1 MPWREHFFRQ
11 GSSLPLL
18 SRRKPSGWAK
28 TKNIRKQDLFIIQ
41 IYSFMKQVYLSLLL
55 AGLTAAPAL
64 GQKTTVNAF
73 PKPLAPVANAGMKA
87 PQFHLPSAIDDKKK
101 GITMYAGQ
109 RLDQSKHR
117 SWVKW
122 QTGDS
127 FNFTKIYEYIH
138 HDKYNEDQQR
148 GIYMGAYDSS
158 NDTYYAFFNMHYTY
172 GDMPMAL
179 AKVDMLTGDTTNV
192 FQFADLAEP
201 DVEQT
206 AWYNGRYKYAMAY
219 DPVNEVMYALGAD
232 YENGDPNLGYT
243 VLYEVNLNATT
254 LNDLFKKVKDMDGLY
269 WDFCFDTQ
277 GNAWF
282 AQKYGGSDGIVK
294 GTNLV
299 KMDGDFNRISEVKM
313 QSEWGEDI
321 NSIYFSTMY
330 FDNSTGDLYYLP
342 CSDYGSTSL
351 YKVNPTTGISQS
363 VAWFN
368 QGNHFTGLYIPYLT
382 ADNGA
387 APARVSGLDAQ
398 ADLNGAMK
406 DTIKWVT
413 PSKTWAG
420 DDLANLQSVKIYRKN
435 AGYATTELTKT
446 ADLIANSQLL
456 ATVPATEKETA
467 MSWVDENPTDGINT
481 YYVLAAN
488 DKGNGVIDSIRCYMG
503 IDVPGAVGN
512 IMLEKNG
519 TGVNISWD
527 APEKGANNGYIG
539 TEGLSYKITRLPDSV
554 VVAENVTDTKYTDNT
569 LGEQQSYSYTVQAVN
584 AKGAGAIAT
593 SNPIMAGAALK
604 TPVSLAFDTQAD
616 ADRWSTNKM
625 NNSIYFSY
633 AGGWSDDYKCMIG
646 YGTSTGTVEGTLI
659 SPPLYLEEGKT
670 YRFTTDF
677 QADYFDDAYFDLY
690 VGVGTN
696 SESQDGAT
704 IIASREGE
712 QYAEQY
718 HREKYEDYFVA
729 PASGTYYYTLRVKTV
744 DKYNIFK
751 LFGLKVDY
759 VAESDMAATSIDGVL
774 EAVAQQ
780 ANECTVK
787 VRNLGSKDQENYTVK
802 LLMDNEGKMVEVG
815 SGTGTELLKTG
826 ETADV
831 KVSFNPPYDGVWDF
845 YGVVVA
851 NGDEVRTNDTTAVKT
866 LKVLEAGSQGWTN
879 IVTTGH
885 KEDLSSFGLFWNDSE
900 NEYSQSV
907 YYPEEIKTIKGGVI
921 KRIGWMYDGADNLT
935 DRSDPVDVKIYLA
948 HTDKKS
954 FAGEGDLV
962 LPSDR
967 ELVVEGQMV
976 FEPGKDH
983 LISFALDTPFE
994 YNNEQNLAVICEKSG
1009 TTGYNMCALWHIY
1022 NNDWSTGYVER
1033 TLMNSGGYWS
1043 RPELPILFLG
1053 IYDPTGVERVQLV
1066 GADVAYANGLLAFD
1080 QVVNA
1085 EVYTVGGKLVSSFK
1099 GSSARLNLA
1108 KGMYVVRATAAD
1120 GQVMVKKI
1128 NVK

>member
-1 MPWREHFFRQ
+1 
-11 GSSLPLL
+11 
-18 SRRKPSGWAK
+18 
-28 TKNIRKQDLFIIQ
+28 
-41 IYSFMKQVYLSLLL
+41 MKQVYLSLLL

-87 PQFHLPSAIDDKKK
+87 PQLHLPSAIDDKKK

-127 FNFTKIYEYIH
+127 RNFTKIYEYIH

-158 NDTYYAFFNMHYTY
+158 NDTYYAFFNMHYTF

-254 LNDLFKKVKDMDGLY
+254 LNDLFSKVKDMDGLY
-269 WDFCFDTQ
+269 WDFCFDAQ
-277 GNAWF
+277 GNVWF

-294 GTNLV
+294 GTKLV
-299 KMDGDFNRISEVKM
+299 KMDGNFNRISEVKM

-420 DDLANLQSVKIYRKN
+420 DDLANLQTVKIYRKN

-446 ADLIANSQLL
+446 ADLIANSQSL

-503 IDVPGAVGN
+503 IDVPGAVSN

-519 TGVNISWD
+519 TGVDISWT

-593 SNPIMAGAALK
+593 SNPIMAGSALK
-604 TPVSLAFDTQAD
+604 TPVSLAFDTQTD

-625 NNSIYFSY
+625 NNSIYFYY

-646 YGTSTGTVEGTLI
+646 YGTTTGTVEGTLI

-677 QADYFDDAYFDLY
+677 QADFFDDAYFDLY

-712 QYAEQY
+712 QYAEPY

-1009 TTGYNMCALWHIY
+1009 TTGYKMCALWHIY

>member
-1 MPWREHFFRQ
+1 
-11 GSSLPLL
+11 
-18 SRRKPSGWAK
+18 
-28 TKNIRKQDLFIIQ
+28 
-41 IYSFMKQVYLSLLL
+41 MKQIYLSLLL

-269 WDFCFDTQ
+269 WDFCFDVQ

-282 AQKYGGSDGIVK
+282 AQKYAGSDGIVK

-382 ADNGA
+382 ADNAA

-398 ADLNGAMK
+398 ADLNGAMN

-420 DDLANLQSVKIYRKN
+420 DDLANLQTVKIYRKN

-519 TGVNISWD
+519 TGVDISWT

-604 TPVSLAFDTQAD
+604 TPVSLAFDTQTD

-625 NNSIYFSY
+625 NNSIYFYY

-646 YGTSTGTVEGTLI
+646 YGTTTGTVEGTLI

-677 QADYFDDAYFDLY
+677 QADFFDDAYFDLY

-712 QYAEQY
+712 QYAEPY

-851 NGDEVRTNDTTAVKT
+851 NGDDVRANDTTAVKT

-900 NEYSQSV
+900 SEYSQSV

-935 DRSDPVDVKIYLA
+935 DRSNPVDVKIYLA

>member
-1 MPWREHFFRQ
+1 
-11 GSSLPLL
+11 
-18 SRRKPSGWAK
+18 
-28 TKNIRKQDLFIIQ
+28 
-41 IYSFMKQVYLSLLL
+41 MKQVYLSLLL

-87 PQFHLPSAIDDKKK
+87 PQLHLPSAIDDKTK

-148 GIYMGAYDSS
+148 GIYMGAYDTS

-269 WDFCFDTQ
+269 WDFCFDAQ

-330 FDNSTGDLYYLP
+330 FDNSTGNLYYLP

-420 DDLANLQSVKIYRKN
+420 DDLANLQTVKIYRKN

-625 NNSIYFSY
+625 NNSIYFYY

-851 NGDEVRTNDTTAVKT
+851 NGDEVRANDTTAVKT

-900 NEYSQSV
+900 SEYSQSV

-935 DRSDPVDVKIYLA
+935 DRSNPVDVKIYLA

>member
-1 MPWREHFFRQ
+1 
-11 GSSLPLL
+11 
-18 SRRKPSGWAK
+18 
-28 TKNIRKQDLFIIQ
+28 
-41 IYSFMKQVYLSLLL
+41 MKQVYLSLLL

-158 NDTYYAFFNMHYTY
+158 NDTYYAFFNMHYTF

-269 WDFCFDTQ
+269 WDFCFDVQ

-282 AQKYGGSDGIVK
+282 AQKYAGSDGIVK

-382 ADNGA
+382 ADNAA

-398 ADLNGAMK
+398 ADLNGAMN

-420 DDLANLQSVKIYRKN
+420 DDLANLQTVKIYRKN

-519 TGVNISWD
+519 TGVDISWT

-604 TPVSLAFDTQAD
+604 TPVSLAFDTQTD

-625 NNSIYFSY
+625 NNSIYFNY

-646 YGTSTGTVEGTLI
+646 YGTTTGTVEGTLI

-677 QADYFDDAYFDLY
+677 QADFFDDAYFDLY

-712 QYAEQY
+712 QYAEPY

-851 NGDEVRTNDTTAVKT
+851 NGDDVRANDTTAVKT

-885 KEDLSSFGLFWNDSE
+885 REDLSSFGLFWNDSE
-900 NEYSQSV
+900 SEYSQSV

-935 DRSDPVDVKIYLA
+935 DRSNPVDVKIYLA

-954 FAGEGDLV
+954 FAGGGDLV

>member
-1 MPWREHFFRQ
+1 
-11 GSSLPLL
+11 
-18 SRRKPSGWAK
+18 
-28 TKNIRKQDLFIIQ
+28 
-41 IYSFMKQVYLSLLL
+41 MKQVYLSLLL

-87 PQFHLPSAIDDKKK
+87 PQLHLPSAIDDKTK

-313 QSEWGEDI
+313 QSEGGEDI

-519 TGVNISWD
+519 TGVDISWT

-625 NNSIYFSY
+625 NNSIYFYY

-851 NGDEVRTNDTTAVKT
+851 NGDEVRANDTTAVKT

-900 NEYSQSV
+900 SEYSQSV

-935 DRSDPVDVKIYLA
+935 DRSNPVDVKIYLA

>member
-1 MPWREHFFRQ
+1 
-11 GSSLPLL
+11 
-18 SRRKPSGWAK
+18 
-28 TKNIRKQDLFIIQ
+28 
-41 IYSFMKQVYLSLLL
+41 MKQIYLSLLL

-87 PQFHLPSAIDDKKK
+87 PQLHLPSAIDDKTK

-219 DPVNEVMYALGAD
+219 DPVQKVMYALGAD
-232 YENGDPNLGYT
+232 YENGDPSLGYT
-243 VLYEVNLNATT
+243 VLYVVNLNATT
-254 LNDLFKKVKDMDGLY
+254 LNDLFTKVMDMDGLY

-282 AQKYGGSDGIVK
+282 AQKYAGSDGIVK

-420 DDLANLQSVKIYRKN
+420 DDLANLHTVKIYRKN

-503 IDVPGAVGN
+503 IDVPSAVGN

-593 SNPIMAGAALK
+593 SNPIMAGSALK
-604 TPVSLAFDTQAD
+604 TPVSLAFDTQTD

-625 NNSIYFSY
+625 NNSIYFYY

-646 YGTSTGTVEGTLI
+646 YGTTTGTVEGTLI

-677 QADYFDDAYFDLY
+677 QADFFNDAYFDLY
-690 VGVGTN
+690 VGVGIN

-759 VAESDMAATSIDGVL
+759 VAENDMAATSIDGVL

-851 NGDEVRTNDTTAVKT
+851 NGDEVRANDTTAVKT

-900 NEYSQSV
+900 SEYSQSV

-935 DRSDPVDVKIYLA
+935 DRSNPVDVKIYLA

-954 FAGEGDLV
+954 FAGVGDLV

-1033 TLMNSGGYWS
+1033 TLMKSGGYWS
-1043 RPELPILFLG
+1043 RSELPILFLG

>member
-1 MPWREHFFRQ
+1 
-11 GSSLPLL
+11 
-18 SRRKPSGWAK
+18 
-28 TKNIRKQDLFIIQ
+28 
-41 IYSFMKQVYLSLLL
+41 MKQVYLSLLL

-158 NDTYYAFFNMHYTY
+158 DDTYYAFFNMHYTY

-254 LNDLFKKVKDMDGLY
+254 LNDLFTKVMDMDGLY
-269 WDFCFDTQ
+269 WDFCFDAQ

-282 AQKYGGSDGIVK
+282 AQKYAGSDGIVK

-467 MSWVDENPTDGINT
+467 MSWVDENPIDGINT

-503 IDVPGAVGN
+503 IDVPGAVSN

-519 TGVNISWD
+519 TGVDISWT

-539 TEGLSYKITRLPDSV
+539 TEGLSYKITRLPDNV

-569 LGEQQSYSYTVQAVN
+569 LGEQQSYSYTIQAVN

-593 SNPIMAGAALK
+593 SDPIMAGSALK
-604 TPVSLAFDTQAD
+604 TPISLAFDTQTD

-625 NNSIYFSY
+625 SNSIYFYY

-646 YGTSTGTVEGTLI
+646 YGTSNGTVEGTLI

-677 QADYFDDAYFDLY
+677 QADFFEDAYFDLY

-704 IIASREGE
+704 IIAKREGE

-787 VRNLGSKDQENYTVK
+787 VRNLGSKSQENYTVK

-815 SGTGTELLKTG
+815 TGTGTELLKTG

-866 LKVLEAGSQGWTN
+866 VKVLEAGSQGWTN

-900 NEYSQSV
+900 SEYSQSV
-907 YYPEEIKTIKGGVI
+907 YYPEEIKTIKGGII

-935 DRSDPVDVKIYLA
+935 DRSNPVDVKIYLA

-983 LISFALDTPFE
+983 LISFSLDTPFE

>member
-1 MPWREHFFRQ
+1 
-11 GSSLPLL
+11 
-18 SRRKPSGWAK
+18 
-28 TKNIRKQDLFIIQ
+28 
-41 IYSFMKQVYLSLLL
+41 MKQVYLSLLL

-158 NDTYYAFFNMHYTY
+158 DDTYYAFFNMHYTY

-269 WDFCFDTQ
+269 WDFCFDAQ

-282 AQKYGGSDGIVK
+282 AQKYAGSDGIVK

-351 YKVNPTTGISQS
+351 YKVNPTTGLSQS
-363 VAWFN
+363 IAWFN

-467 MSWVDENPTDGINT
+467 MSWVDENPIDGINT

-503 IDVPGAVGN
+503 IDVPGAVSN

-519 TGVNISWD
+519 TGVDISWT

-539 TEGLSYKITRLPDSV
+539 TEGLSYKITRLPDNV

-569 LGEQQSYSYTVQAVN
+569 LGEQQSYSYTIQAVN

-593 SNPIMAGAALK
+593 SDPIMAGSALK
-604 TPVSLAFDTQAD
+604 TPVSLAFDTQTD

-625 NNSIYFSY
+625 NNSIYFYY

-646 YGTSTGTVEGTLI
+646 YGTSNGTVEGTLI

-787 VRNLGSKDQENYTVK
+787 VRNLGSKNQENYTVK

-815 SGTGTELLKTG
+815 TGTGTELLKTG

-866 LKVLEAGSQGWTN
+866 VKVLEAGSQGWTN

-885 KEDLSSFGLFWNDSE
+885 KEGLSSFGLFWNDSE
-900 NEYSQSV
+900 SEYSQSV
-907 YYPEEIKTIKGGVI
+907 YYPEEIKTIKGGII

-935 DRSDPVDVKIYLA
+935 DRSNPVDVKIYLA

-983 LISFALDTPFE
+983 LISFSLDTPFE

-1022 NNDWSTGYVER
+1022 NDDWSTGYVER

>member
-1 MPWREHFFRQ
+1 
-11 GSSLPLL
+11 
-18 SRRKPSGWAK
+18 
-28 TKNIRKQDLFIIQ
+28 
-41 IYSFMKQVYLSLLL
+41 MKQVYLSLLL

-219 DPVNEVMYALGAD
+219 DPVNKAMYALGAD

-254 LNDLFKKVKDMDGLY
+254 LNDLFTKVMDMDGLY
-269 WDFCFDTQ
+269 WDFCFDAQ

-282 AQKYGGSDGIVK
+282 AQKYAGSDGIVK

-467 MSWVDENPTDGINT
+467 MSWVDENPIDGINT

-503 IDVPGAVGN
+503 IDVPGAVSN

-519 TGVNISWD
+519 TGVDISWT

-539 TEGLSYKITRLPDSV
+539 TEGLSYKITRLPDNV

-569 LGEQQSYSYTVQAVN
+569 LGEQQSYSYTIQAVN

-593 SNPIMAGAALK
+593 SDPIMAGSALK
-604 TPVSLAFDTQAD
+604 TPISLAFDTQTD

-625 NNSIYFSY
+625 SNSIYFYY

-646 YGTSTGTVEGTLI
+646 YGTSNGTVEGTLI

-677 QADYFDDAYFDLY
+677 QADFFEDAYFDLY

-704 IIASREGE
+704 IIAKREGE

-851 NGDEVRTNDTTAVKT
+851 NGDEVRANDTTAVKT

-900 NEYSQSV
+900 SEYSQSV
-907 YYPEEIKTIKGGVI
+907 YYPEEIKTIKGGII

-935 DRSDPVDVKIYLA
+935 DRSNPVDVKIYLA

-962 LPSDR
+962 LASDR

-983 LISFALDTPFE
+983 LISFSLDTPFE

>member
-1 MPWREHFFRQ
+1 
-11 GSSLPLL
+11 
-18 SRRKPSGWAK
+18 
-28 TKNIRKQDLFIIQ
+28 
-41 IYSFMKQVYLSLLL
+41 MKQVYLSLLL

-158 NDTYYAFFNMHYTY
+158 DDTYYAFFNMHYTY

-269 WDFCFDTQ
+269 WDFCFDAQ

-282 AQKYGGSDGIVK
+282 AQKYAGSDGIVK

-351 YKVNPTTGISQS
+351 YKVNPTTGLSQS
-363 VAWFN
+363 IAWFN

-467 MSWVDENPTDGINT
+467 MSWVDENPIDGINT

-503 IDVPGAVGN
+503 IDVPGAVSN

-519 TGVNISWD
+519 TGVNISWT

-539 TEGLSYKITRLPDSV
+539 TEGLSYKITRLPDNV

-569 LGEQQSYSYTVQAVN
+569 LGEQQSYSYTIQAVN

-593 SNPIMAGAALK
+593 SDPIMAGSALK
-604 TPVSLAFDTQAD
+604 TPISLAFDTQTD

-625 NNSIYFSY
+625 SNSIYFYY

-646 YGTSTGTVEGTLI
+646 YGTSNGTVEGTLI

-677 QADYFDDAYFDLY
+677 QADFFEDAYFDLY

-704 IIASREGE
+704 IIAKREGE

-900 NEYSQSV
+900 SEYSQSV
-907 YYPEEIKTIKGGVI
+907 YYPEEIKTIKGGII

-935 DRSDPVDVKIYLA
+935 DRSNPVDVKIYLA

-983 LISFALDTPFE
+983 LISFSLDTPFE

>member
-1 MPWREHFFRQ
+1 
-11 GSSLPLL
+11 
-18 SRRKPSGWAK
+18 
-28 TKNIRKQDLFIIQ
+28 
-41 IYSFMKQVYLSLLL
+41 MKQVYLSLLL

-192 FQFADLAEP
+192 FQFADLAKP

-219 DPVNEVMYALGAD
+219 DPVKEVMYALGAD

-254 LNDLFKKVKDMDGLY
+254 LNDLFTKVKDMDGLY

-420 DDLANLQSVKIYRKN
+420 DDLANLQTVKIYRKN

-712 QYAEQY
+712 QYAEPY

-851 NGDEVRTNDTTAVKT
+851 NGDEVRANDTTAVKT

-900 NEYSQSV
+900 SEYSQSV

-935 DRSDPVDVKIYLA
+935 DRSNPVDVKIYLA

-954 FAGEGDLV
+954 FAGVGDLV

-1043 RPELPILFLG
+1043 RAELPILFLG

>member
-1 MPWREHFFRQ
+1 
-11 GSSLPLL
+11 
-18 SRRKPSGWAK
+18 
-28 TKNIRKQDLFIIQ
+28 
-41 IYSFMKQVYLSLLL
+41 MKQVYLSLLL

-254 LNDLFKKVKDMDGLY
+254 LNDLFSKVKDMDGLY
-269 WDFCFDTQ
+269 WDFCFDAQ

-299 KMDGDFNRISEVKM
+299 KMDGNFNRISEVKM

-420 DDLANLQSVKIYRKN
+420 DDLANLQTVKIYRKN

-539 TEGLSYKITRLPDSV
+539 TEGLSYKITRLPDNV

-569 LGEQQSYSYTVQAVN
+569 LGEQQSYSYKIQAVN

-593 SNPIMAGAALK
+593 SDPIMAGSALK
-604 TPVSLAFDTQAD
+604 TPISLAFDTQTD

-625 NNSIYFSY
+625 NNSIYFY
-633 AGGWSDDYKCMIG
+633 YGGGWSDDYKCMIG
-646 YGTSTGTVEGTLI
+646 YGTSNGTVEGTLI

-704 IIASREGE
+704 IIAKREGE

-759 VAESDMAATSIDGVL
+759 VAENDMAATSIDGVL

-815 SGTGTELLKTG
+815 TGTGTELLKIG

-866 LKVLEAGSQGWTN
+866 VKVLEAGSQGWTN

-885 KEDLSSFGLFWNDSE
+885 KEGLSSFGLFWNDSE
-900 NEYSQSV
+900 SEYSQSV
-907 YYPEEIKTIKGGVI
+907 YYPEEIKTIKGGII

-935 DRSDPVDVKIYLA
+935 DRSNPVDVKIYLA

-983 LISFALDTPFE
+983 LISFSLDTPFE

-1022 NNDWSTGYVER
+1022 NDDWSTGYVER

>member
-1 MPWREHFFRQ
+1 
-11 GSSLPLL
+11 
-18 SRRKPSGWAK
+18 
-28 TKNIRKQDLFIIQ
+28 
-41 IYSFMKQVYLSLLL
+41 MKQVYLSLLL

-254 LNDLFKKVKDMDGLY
+254 LNDIFKKVKDMDGLY
-269 WDFCFDTQ
+269 WDFCFDVQ

-282 AQKYGGSDGIVK
+282 AQKYAGSDGIVK

-368 QGNHFTGLYIPYLT
+368 LGNHFTGLYIPYLT
-382 ADNGA
+382 ADNAA

-900 NEYSQSV
+900 SEYSQSV

-935 DRSDPVDVKIYLA
+935 DRSNPVDVKIYLA

-1009 TTGYNMCALWHIY
+1009 TTGYNMCTLWHIY

>member
-1 MPWREHFFRQ
+1 
-11 GSSLPLL
+11 
-18 SRRKPSGWAK
+18 
-28 TKNIRKQDLFIIQ
+28 
-41 IYSFMKQVYLSLLL
+41 MKQIYLSLLL

-158 NDTYYAFFNMHYTY
+158 NDTYYAFFNMHYTF

-179 AKVDMLTGDTTNV
+179 AKVNMLTGDTTNV

-467 MSWVDENPTDGINT
+467 MSWVDENPIDGINT

-593 SNPIMAGAALK
+593 SNPIMAGSALK
-604 TPVSLAFDTQAD
+604 TPVSLAFDTQTD

-625 NNSIYFSY
+625 NNSIYFYY

-646 YGTSTGTVEGTLI
+646 YGTTTGTVEGTLI

-677 QADYFDDAYFDLY
+677 QADFFDDAYFDLY

-712 QYAEQY
+712 QYAEPY

-851 NGDEVRTNDTTAVKT
+851 NGDEVRANDTTAVKT

-900 NEYSQSV
+900 SEYSQSV

-935 DRSDPVDVKIYLA
+935 DRSNPVDVKIYLA

>member
-1 MPWREHFFRQ
+1 
-11 GSSLPLL
+11 
-18 SRRKPSGWAK
+18 
-28 TKNIRKQDLFIIQ
+28 
-41 IYSFMKQVYLSLLL
+41 MKQVYLSLLL

-87 PQFHLPSAIDDKKK
+87 PQLHLPSAIDDKKK

-269 WDFCFDTQ
+269 WDFCFDVQ

-351 YKVNPTTGISQS
+351 YKVNPTTGISQN

-503 IDVPGAVGN
+503 IDVPGAVSN

-519 TGVNISWD
+519 TGVDISWT

-593 SNPIMAGAALK
+593 SNPIMAGSALK
-604 TPVSLAFDTQAD
+604 TPVSLAFDTQTD

-625 NNSIYFSY
+625 NNSIYFYY

-646 YGTSTGTVEGTLI
+646 YGTTTGTVEGTLI

-677 QADYFDDAYFDLY
+677 QADFFDDAYFDLY

-712 QYAEQY
+712 QYAEPY

-759 VAESDMAATSIDGVL
+759 VAENDMAATSIDGVL

-851 NGDEVRTNDTTAVKT
+851 NGDEVRANDTTAVKT

-900 NEYSQSV
+900 SEYSQSV

>member
-1 MPWREHFFRQ
+1 
-11 GSSLPLL
+11 
-18 SRRKPSGWAK
+18 
-28 TKNIRKQDLFIIQ
+28 
-41 IYSFMKQVYLSLLL
+41 MKQVYLSLLL

-269 WDFCFDTQ
+269 WDFCFDAQ

-282 AQKYGGSDGIVK
+282 AQKYAGSDGIVK

-351 YKVNPTTGISQS
+351 YKVNPTTGLSQS
-363 VAWFN
+363 IAWFN

-420 DDLANLQSVKIYRKN
+420 DDLANLQTVKIYRKN

-456 ATVPATEKETA
+456 AAVPATEKETA

-519 TGVNISWD
+519 TGVDISWT

-539 TEGLSYKITRLPDSV
+539 TEGLSYKITRLPDNV

-604 TPVSLAFDTQAD
+604 TPVSLAFDTQTD

-625 NNSIYFSY
+625 NNSIYFYY

-646 YGTSTGTVEGTLI
+646 YGTTTGTVEGTLI

-677 QADYFDDAYFDLY
+677 QADFFDDAYFDLY

-704 IIASREGE
+704 IIAKREGE

-851 NGDEVRTNDTTAVKT
+851 NGDEVRANDTTAVKT

-900 NEYSQSV
+900 SEYSQSV

-935 DRSDPVDVKIYLA
+935 DRSNPVDVKIYLA

>member
-1 MPWREHFFRQ
+1 
-11 GSSLPLL
+11 
-18 SRRKPSGWAK
+18 
-28 TKNIRKQDLFIIQ
+28 
-41 IYSFMKQVYLSLLL
+41 MKQVYLSLLL

-158 NDTYYAFFNMHYTY
+158 NDTYYAFFNMHYTF

-254 LNDLFKKVKDMDGLY
+254 LNGLFSKVKDMDGLY
-269 WDFCFDTQ
+269 WDFCFDAQ

-299 KMDGDFNRISEVKM
+299 KMDGNFNRISEVKM

-363 VAWFN
+363 VAWFK

-420 DDLANLQSVKIYRKN
+420 DDLANLQTVKIYRKN

-633 AGGWSDDYKCMIG
+633 AGGWIDDYKCMIG

-659 SPPLYLEEGKT
+659 SPSLYLEEGKT

-759 VAESDMAATSIDGVL
+759 LAESDMAATSIDGVL

-851 NGDEVRTNDTTAVKT
+851 NGDEVRANDTTAVKT

-900 NEYSQSV
+900 SEYSQSV

-935 DRSDPVDVKIYLA
+935 DRSNPVDVKIYLA

-954 FAGEGDLV
+954 FAGVGDLV

>member
-1 MPWREHFFRQ
+1 
-11 GSSLPLL
+11 
-18 SRRKPSGWAK
+18 
-28 TKNIRKQDLFIIQ
+28 
-41 IYSFMKQVYLSLLL
+41 MKQVYLSLLL

-87 PQFHLPSAIDDKKK
+87 PQLHLPSAIDDKKK

-138 HDKYNEDQQR
+138 HDTYNEDQQR

-158 NDTYYAFFNMHYTY
+158 NDTYYAFFNMHYTF

-254 LNDLFKKVKDMDGLY
+254 LNDLFSKVKDMDGLY
-269 WDFCFDTQ
+269 WDFCFDAQ

-299 KMDGDFNRISEVKM
+299 KMDGNFNRISEVKM

-456 ATVPATEKETA
+456 AAVPATEKETA

-503 IDVPGAVGN
+503 IDVPGAVSN
-512 IMLEKNG
+512 IMLEKSG
-519 TGVNISWD
+519 TGVNISWT

-604 TPVSLAFDTQAD
+604 TPVSLAFDTQTD

-625 NNSIYFSY
+625 NNSIYFYY

-646 YGTSTGTVEGTLI
+646 YGTTTGTVEGTLI

-677 QADYFDDAYFDLY
+677 QADFFDDAYFDLY

-712 QYAEQY
+712 QYAEPY

-851 NGDEVRTNDTTAVKT
+851 NGDEVRANDTTAVKT

-900 NEYSQSV
+900 SEYSQSV

-935 DRSDPVDVKIYLA
+935 DRSNPVDVKIYLA

-1009 TTGYNMCALWHIY
+1009 TTGYQMCALWHIY

>member
-1 MPWREHFFRQ
+1 
-11 GSSLPLL
+11 
-18 SRRKPSGWAK
+18 
-28 TKNIRKQDLFIIQ
+28 
-41 IYSFMKQVYLSLLL
+41 MKQVYLSLLL

-219 DPVNEVMYALGAD
+219 DPVNDAMYALGAD

-254 LNDLFKKVKDMDGLY
+254 LNDLFTKVKDMDGLY
-269 WDFCFDTQ
+269 WDFCFDAQ

-282 AQKYGGSDGIVK
+282 AQKYAGSDGIVK

-351 YKVNPTTGISQS
+351 YKVNPTTGLSQS
-363 VAWFN
+363 IAWFN

-467 MSWVDENPTDGINT
+467 MSWVDENPIDGINT

-503 IDVPGAVGN
+503 IDVPGAVSN

-519 TGVNISWD
+519 TGVNISWT

-539 TEGLSYKITRLPDSV
+539 TEGLSYKITRLPDNV

-569 LGEQQSYSYTVQAVN
+569 LGEQQSYSYKIQAVN

-593 SNPIMAGAALK
+593 SDPIMAGSALK
-604 TPVSLAFDTQAD
+604 TPISLAFDTQTD

-625 NNSIYFSY
+625 NNSIYFY
-633 AGGWSDDYKCMIG
+633 YDGGWSDDYKCMIG
-646 YGTSTGTVEGTLI
+646 YGTSNGTVEGTLI

-704 IIASREGE
+704 IIAKREGE

-815 SGTGTELLKTG
+815 SGTGTELLKIG

-866 LKVLEAGSQGWTN
+866 VKVLEAGSQGWTN

-885 KEDLSSFGLFWNDSE
+885 KEGLSSFGLFWNDSE
-900 NEYSQSV
+900 SEYSQSV
-907 YYPEEIKTIKGGVI
+907 YYPEEIKTIKGGII

-935 DRSDPVDVKIYLA
+935 DRSNPVDVKIYLA

-983 LISFALDTPFE
+983 LISFSLDTPFE

-1022 NNDWSTGYVER
+1022 NDDWSTGYVER

>member
-1 MPWREHFFRQ
+1 
-11 GSSLPLL
+11 
-18 SRRKPSGWAK
+18 
-28 TKNIRKQDLFIIQ
+28 
-41 IYSFMKQVYLSLLL
+41 MKQVYLSLLL

-192 FQFADLAEP
+192 FQFADLVEP

-269 WDFCFDTQ
+269 WDFCFDVQ

-282 AQKYGGSDGIVK
+282 AQKYAGSDGIVK

-313 QSEWGEDI
+313 QSERGEDI

-363 VAWFN
+363 VALFN

-519 TGVNISWD
+519 TGVDISWT

-604 TPVSLAFDTQAD
+604 TPVSLAFDTQTD

-625 NNSIYFSY
+625 NNSIYFNY

-646 YGTSTGTVEGTLI
+646 YGTTTGTVEGTLI

-677 QADYFDDAYFDLY
+677 QADFFDDAYFDLY

-712 QYAEQY
+712 QYAEPY

-851 NGDEVRTNDTTAVKT
+851 NGDDVRANDTTAVKT

-900 NEYSQSV
+900 SEYSQSV

-935 DRSDPVDVKIYLA
+935 DRSNPVDVKIYLA

-1009 TTGYNMCALWHIY
+1009 TTGYNMCTLWHIY

>member
-1 MPWREHFFRQ
+1 
-11 GSSLPLL
+11 
-18 SRRKPSGWAK
+18 
-28 TKNIRKQDLFIIQ
+28 
-41 IYSFMKQVYLSLLL
+41 MKQVYLSLLL

-158 NDTYYAFFNMHYTY
+158 NDTYYAFFNMHYTF

-192 FQFADLAEP
+192 FQFADLAKP

-254 LNDLFKKVKDMDGLY
+254 LNDLFTKVKDMDGLY
-269 WDFCFDTQ
+269 WDFCFDVQ

-282 AQKYGGSDGIVK
+282 AQKYAGSDGIVK

-368 QGNHFTGLYIPYLT
+368 QRNHFTGLYIPYLT

-420 DDLANLQSVKIYRKN
+420 DDLANLQTVKIYRKN

-456 ATVPATEKETA
+456 ATVPAAEKETA

-519 TGVNISWD
+519 TGVDISWT

-539 TEGLSYKITRLPDSV
+539 TEGLSYKITRLPDNV

-593 SNPIMAGAALK
+593 SDPIMAGSALK
-604 TPVSLAFDTQAD
+604 TPISLAFDTQAD

-625 NNSIYFSY
+625 NNSIYFYY
-633 AGGWSDDYKCMIG
+633 AGGWSDDFKCMIG

-677 QADYFDDAYFDLY
+677 QADFFDDAYFDLY

-712 QYAEQY
+712 QYAEPY

-851 NGDEVRTNDTTAVKT
+851 NGDEVRANDTTAVKT

-900 NEYSQSV
+900 SEYSQSV

-935 DRSDPVDVKIYLA
+935 DRSNPVDVKIYLA

-954 FAGEGDLV
+954 FAGGGDLV

>member
-1 MPWREHFFRQ
+1 
-11 GSSLPLL
+11 
-18 SRRKPSGWAK
+18 
-28 TKNIRKQDLFIIQ
+28 
-41 IYSFMKQVYLSLLL
+41 MKQVYLSLLL

-73 PKPLAPVANAGMKA
+73 PKPLASVANAGMKA

-269 WDFCFDTQ
+269 WDFCFDVQ

-282 AQKYGGSDGIVK
+282 AQKYAGSDGIVK

-351 YKVNPTTGISQS
+351 YKVNPTTGLSQS
-363 VAWFN
+363 IAWFN

-387 APARVSGLDAQ
+387 APARVSSLDAQ

-467 MSWVDENPTDGINT
+467 MSWVDENPIDGINT

-503 IDVPGAVGN
+503 IDVPGAVSN

-519 TGVNISWD
+519 TGVNISWT

-569 LGEQQSYSYTVQAVN
+569 LGEQQSYSYKIQAVN

-593 SNPIMAGAALK
+593 SDPIMAGAALK
-604 TPVSLAFDTQAD
+604 TPISLTFDTQAD

-625 NNSIYFSY
+625 NNSIYFY
-633 AGGWSDDYKCMIG
+633 YGGGWSDDYKCMIG
-646 YGTSTGTVEGTLI
+646 YGTSNGTVEGTLI

-759 VAESDMAATSIDGVL
+759 VAENDMAATSIDGVL

-815 SGTGTELLKTG
+815 TGTGTELLKTG

-866 LKVLEAGSQGWTN
+866 VKVLEAGSQGWTN

-885 KEDLSSFGLFWNDSE
+885 KEGLSSFGLFWNDSE
-900 NEYSQSV
+900 SEYSQSV

-935 DRSDPVDVKIYLA
+935 DRSNPVDVKIYLA

-1022 NNDWSTGYVER
+1022 NDDWSTGYVER

>member
-1 MPWREHFFRQ
+1 
-11 GSSLPLL
+11 
-18 SRRKPSGWAK
+18 
-28 TKNIRKQDLFIIQ
+28 
-41 IYSFMKQVYLSLLL
+41 MKQVYLSLLL

-192 FQFADLAEP
+192 FQFADLAKP

-219 DPVNEVMYALGAD
+219 DPVHKMMYALGAD

-254 LNDLFKKVKDMDGLY
+254 LNDLFSKVKDMDGLY
-269 WDFCFDTQ
+269 WDFCFDAQ

-456 ATVPATEKETA
+456 AAVPATEKETA

-519 TGVNISWD
+519 TGVDISWT

-539 TEGLSYKITRLPDSV
+539 TEGLSYKITRLPDNV

-625 NNSIYFSY
+625 NNSIYFYY

-646 YGTSTGTVEGTLI
+646 YGTTTGTVEGTLI

-677 QADYFDDAYFDLY
+677 QADFFDDAYFDLY

-712 QYAEQY
+712 QYAEPY

-851 NGDEVRTNDTTAVKT
+851 NGDDVRANDTTAVKT

-900 NEYSQSV
+900 SEYSQSV

-935 DRSDPVDVKIYLA
+935 DRSNPVDVKIYLA

-1009 TTGYNMCALWHIY
+1009 TTGYKMCALWHIY

-1066 GADVAYANGLLAFD
+1066 GADVVYANGLLAFD

>member
-1 MPWREHFFRQ
+1 
-11 GSSLPLL
+11 
-18 SRRKPSGWAK
+18 
-28 TKNIRKQDLFIIQ
+28 
-41 IYSFMKQVYLSLLL
+41 MKQVYLSLLL

-158 NDTYYAFFNMHYTY
+158 NDTYYAFFNMHYTF

-219 DPVNEVMYALGAD
+219 DPVNEMMYALGAD

-269 WDFCFDTQ
+269 WDFCFDVQ

-282 AQKYGGSDGIVK
+282 AQKYAGSDGIVK

-420 DDLANLQSVKIYRKN
+420 DDLANLQTVKIYRKN

-456 ATVPATEKETA
+456 AAVPATEKETA

-503 IDVPGAVGN
+503 VDVPGAVGN

-851 NGDEVRTNDTTAVKT
+851 NGDEVRANDTTAVKT

-900 NEYSQSV
+900 SEYSQSV

-935 DRSDPVDVKIYLA
+935 DRSNPVDVKIYLA

-954 FAGEGDLV
+954 FAGVGDLV

>member
-1 MPWREHFFRQ
+1 
-11 GSSLPLL
+11 
-18 SRRKPSGWAK
+18 
-28 TKNIRKQDLFIIQ
+28 
-41 IYSFMKQVYLSLLL
+41 MKQVYLSLLL

-158 NDTYYAFFNMHYTY
+158 NDTYYAFFNMHYTF

-269 WDFCFDTQ
+269 WDFCFDVQ

-420 DDLANLQSVKIYRKN
+420 DDLANLQTVKIYRKN

-456 ATVPATEKETA
+456 AAVPATEKETA

-503 IDVPGAVGN
+503 VDVPGAVGN

-519 TGVNISWD
+519 TGVDISWT

-593 SNPIMAGAALK
+593 SNPIMAGSALK
-604 TPVSLAFDTQAD
+604 TPVSLAFDTQTD

-625 NNSIYFSY
+625 NNSIYFYY

-646 YGTSTGTVEGTLI
+646 YGTTTGTVEGTLI

-677 QADYFDDAYFDLY
+677 QADFFDDAYFDLY

-712 QYAEQY
+712 QYAEPY

-851 NGDEVRTNDTTAVKT
+851 NGDEVRANDTTAVKT

-900 NEYSQSV
+900 SEYSQSV

-935 DRSDPVDVKIYLA
+935 DRSNPVDVKIYLA

-954 FAGEGDLV
+954 FAGGGDLV

>member
-1 MPWREHFFRQ
+1 
-11 GSSLPLL
+11 
-18 SRRKPSGWAK
+18 
-28 TKNIRKQDLFIIQ
+28 
-41 IYSFMKQVYLSLLL
+41 MKQVYLSLLL

-219 DPVNEVMYALGAD
+219 DPVKEVMYALGAD

-254 LNDLFKKVKDMDGLY
+254 LNDLFTKVKDMDGLY

-420 DDLANLQSVKIYRKN
+420 DDLANLQTVKIYRKN

-584 AKGAGAIAT
+584 SKGAGAIAT

-851 NGDEVRTNDTTAVKT
+851 NGDEVRANDTTAVKT

-900 NEYSQSV
+900 SEYSQSV

-935 DRSDPVDVKIYLA
+935 DRSNPVDVKIYLA

-1022 NNDWSTGYVER
+1022 NNDWSTEYVER

>member
-1 MPWREHFFRQ
+1 
-11 GSSLPLL
+11 
-18 SRRKPSGWAK
+18 
-28 TKNIRKQDLFIIQ
+28 
-41 IYSFMKQVYLSLLL
+41 MKQVYLSLLL

-269 WDFCFDTQ
+269 WDFCFDVQ

-282 AQKYGGSDGIVK
+282 AQKYAGSDGIVK

-382 ADNGA
+382 ADNAA

-398 ADLNGAMK
+398 ADLNGAMN

-420 DDLANLQSVKIYRKN
+420 DDLANLQTVKIYRKN

-519 TGVNISWD
+519 TGVDISWT

-604 TPVSLAFDTQAD
+604 TPVSLAFDTQTD

-625 NNSIYFSY
+625 NNSIYFYY

-646 YGTSTGTVEGTLI
+646 YGTTTGTVEGTLI

-677 QADYFDDAYFDLY
+677 QADFFDDAYFDLY

-712 QYAEQY
+712 QYAEPY

-729 PASGTYYYTLRVKTV
+729 PSSGTYYYTLRVKTV

-851 NGDEVRTNDTTAVKT
+851 NGDEVRANDTTAVKT

-900 NEYSQSV
+900 SEYSQSV

-935 DRSDPVDVKIYLA
+935 DRSNPVDVKIYLA

-954 FAGEGDLV
+954 FAGVGDLV

>member
-1 MPWREHFFRQ
+1 
-11 GSSLPLL
+11 
-18 SRRKPSGWAK
+18 
-28 TKNIRKQDLFIIQ
+28 
-41 IYSFMKQVYLSLLL
+41 MKQVYLSLLL

-158 NDTYYAFFNMHYTY
+158 NDTYYAFFNMHYTF

-254 LNDLFKKVKDMDGLY
+254 LNDLFSKVKDMDGLY
-269 WDFCFDTQ
+269 WDFCFDAQ

-299 KMDGDFNRISEVKM
+299 KMDGNFNRISEVKM

-342 CSDYGSTSL
+342 CSDNGSTSL

-368 QGNHFTGLYIPYLT
+368 KGNHFTGLYIPYLT

-467 MSWVDENPTDGINT
+467 MSWVDENPIDGINT

-519 TGVNISWD
+519 TGVNISWT

-593 SNPIMAGAALK
+593 SDPIMAGSALK
-604 TPVSLAFDTQAD
+604 TPISLAFDTQAD

-900 NEYSQSV
+900 SEYSQSV

-935 DRSDPVDVKIYLA
+935 DRSNPVDVKIYLA

>member
-1 MPWREHFFRQ
+1 
-11 GSSLPLL
+11 
-18 SRRKPSGWAK
+18 
-28 TKNIRKQDLFIIQ
+28 
-41 IYSFMKQVYLSLLL
+41 MKQVYLSLLL

-148 GIYMGAYDSS
+148 GIYMGAYDTS
-158 NDTYYAFFNMHYTY
+158 NDTYYAFFNMHYTF

-219 DPVNEVMYALGAD
+219 DPVNKAMYALGAD

-254 LNDLFKKVKDMDGLY
+254 LNDLFSKVMDMDGLY
-269 WDFCFDTQ
+269 WDFCFDAQ

-282 AQKYGGSDGIVK
+282 AQKYAGSDGIVK

-363 VAWFN
+363 VAWFY
-368 QGNHFTGLYIPYLT
+368 QRNHFTGLYIPYLT

-420 DDLANLQSVKIYRKN
+420 DDLANLQTVKIYRKN

-633 AGGWSDDYKCMIG
+633 AGGWSDDFKCMIG

-729 PASGTYYYTLRVKTV
+729 PASGTYYYMLRVKTV

-851 NGDEVRTNDTTAVKT
+851 NGDEVRANDTTAVKT

-900 NEYSQSV
+900 SEYSQSV

-935 DRSDPVDVKIYLA
+935 DRSNPVDVKIYLA

-954 FAGEGDLV
+954 FAGGGDLV

>member
-1 MPWREHFFRQ
+1 
-11 GSSLPLL
+11 
-18 SRRKPSGWAK
+18 
-28 TKNIRKQDLFIIQ
+28 
-41 IYSFMKQVYLSLLL
+41 MKQVYLSLLL

-254 LNDLFKKVKDMDGLY
+254 LNDLFSKVKDMDGLY
-269 WDFCFDTQ
+269 WDFCFDAQ

-299 KMDGDFNRISEVKM
+299 KMDGNFNRISEVKM

-420 DDLANLQSVKIYRKN
+420 DDLANLQTVKIYRKN

-467 MSWVDENPTDGINT
+467 MSWVDENPIDGINT

-503 IDVPGAVGN
+503 IDVPGAVSN

-539 TEGLSYKITRLPDSV
+539 TEGLSYKITRLPDNV
-554 VVAENVTDTKYTDNT
+554 VVAENVTETKYTDNT
-569 LGEQQSYSYTVQAVN
+569 LGEQQSYSYTIQAVN

-604 TPVSLAFDTQAD
+604 TPISLAFDTQAD

-625 NNSIYFSY
+625 NNSIYFYY

-851 NGDEVRTNDTTAVKT
+851 NGDEVRANDTTAVKT

-900 NEYSQSV
+900 SEYSQSV

-954 FAGEGDLV
+954 FAGGGDLV

>member
-1 MPWREHFFRQ
+1 
-11 GSSLPLL
+11 
-18 SRRKPSGWAK
+18 
-28 TKNIRKQDLFIIQ
+28 
-41 IYSFMKQVYLSLLL
+41 MKQVYLSLLL

-148 GIYMGAYDSS
+148 GIYMGAYDTS

-254 LNDLFKKVKDMDGLY
+254 LNDLFSKVKDMDGLY
-269 WDFCFDTQ
+269 WDFCFDAQ

-299 KMDGDFNRISEVKM
+299 KMDGNFNRISEVKM

-420 DDLANLQSVKIYRKN
+420 DDLANLQTVKIYRKN

-539 TEGLSYKITRLPDSV
+539 TEGLSYKITRLPDNV

-851 NGDEVRTNDTTAVKT
+851 NGDEVRANDTTAVKT

-900 NEYSQSV
+900 SEYSQSV

-935 DRSDPVDVKIYLA
+935 DRSNPVDVKIYLA

>member
-1 MPWREHFFRQ
+1 
-11 GSSLPLL
+11 
-18 SRRKPSGWAK
+18 
-28 TKNIRKQDLFIIQ
+28 
-41 IYSFMKQVYLSLLL
+41 MKQVYLSLLL

-148 GIYMGAYDSS
+148 GIYMGAYDTS

-269 WDFCFDTQ
+269 WDFCFDVQ

-282 AQKYGGSDGIVK
+282 AQKYAGSDGIVK

-382 ADNGA
+382 ADNAA

-398 ADLNGAMK
+398 ADLNGAMN

-420 DDLANLQSVKIYRKN
+420 DDLANLQTVKIYRKN

-519 TGVNISWD
+519 TGVDISWT

-604 TPVSLAFDTQAD
+604 TPVSLAFDTQTD

-625 NNSIYFSY
+625 NNSIYFYY

-646 YGTSTGTVEGTLI
+646 YGTTTGTVEGTLI

-677 QADYFDDAYFDLY
+677 QADFFDDAYFDLY

-712 QYAEQY
+712 QYAEPY

-851 NGDEVRTNDTTAVKT
+851 NGDDVRANDTTAVKT

-900 NEYSQSV
+900 SEYSQSV

-935 DRSDPVDVKIYLA
+935 DRSNPVDVKIYLA

>member
-1 MPWREHFFRQ
+1 
-11 GSSLPLL
+11 
-18 SRRKPSGWAK
+18 
-28 TKNIRKQDLFIIQ
+28 
-41 IYSFMKQVYLSLLL
+41 MKQIYLSLLL

-269 WDFCFDTQ
+269 WDFCFDIQ

-282 AQKYGGSDGIVK
+282 AQKYAGSDGIVK

-382 ADNGA
+382 ADNAA

-398 ADLNGAMK
+398 ADLNGAMN

-420 DDLANLQSVKIYRKN
+420 DDLANLQTVKIYRKN

-519 TGVNISWD
+519 TGVDISWT

-604 TPVSLAFDTQAD
+604 TPVSLAFDTQTD

-625 NNSIYFSY
+625 NNSIYFYY

-646 YGTSTGTVEGTLI
+646 YGTTTGTVEGTLI

-677 QADYFDDAYFDLY
+677 QADFFDDAYFDLY

-712 QYAEQY
+712 QYAEPY

-851 NGDEVRTNDTTAVKT
+851 NGDDVRANDTTAVKT

-900 NEYSQSV
+900 SEYSQSV

-935 DRSDPVDVKIYLA
+935 DRSNPVDVKIYLA

>member
-1 MPWREHFFRQ
+1 
-11 GSSLPLL
+11 
-18 SRRKPSGWAK
+18 
-28 TKNIRKQDLFIIQ
+28 
-41 IYSFMKQVYLSLLL
+41 MKQVYLSLLL

-254 LNDLFKKVKDMDGLY
+254 LNDLFSKVKDMDGLY
-269 WDFCFDTQ
+269 WDFCFDAQ

-299 KMDGDFNRISEVKM
+299 KMDGNFNRISEVKM

-382 ADNGA
+382 ADNAA

-519 TGVNISWD
+519 TGVNISWT

-593 SNPIMAGAALK
+593 SDPIMAGSALK
-604 TPVSLAFDTQAD
+604 TPISLAFDTQAD

-851 NGDEVRTNDTTAVKT
+851 NGDEVRANDTTAVKT

-885 KEDLSSFGLFWNDSE
+885 KEDLSSFGLFWNDSKS
-900 NEYSQSV
+900 EYSQSV

-935 DRSDPVDVKIYLA
+935 DRSNPVDVKIYLA

-1033 TLMNSGGYWS
+1033 TLMKSGGYWS

>member
-1 MPWREHFFRQ
+1 
-11 GSSLPLL
+11 
-18 SRRKPSGWAK
+18 
-28 TKNIRKQDLFIIQ
+28 
-41 IYSFMKQVYLSLLL
+41 MKQVYLSLLL

-254 LNDLFKKVKDMDGLY
+254 LNDLFSKVKDMDGLY
-269 WDFCFDTQ
+269 WDFCFDVQ

-299 KMDGDFNRISEVKM
+299 KMDGNFNRISEVKM

-368 QGNHFTGLYIPYLT
+368 KGNHFTGLYIPYLT

-420 DDLANLQSVKIYRKN
+420 DDLANLQTVKIYRKN

-712 QYAEQY
+712 QYAEPY

-851 NGDEVRTNDTTAVKT
+851 NGDEVRANDTTAVKT

-900 NEYSQSV
+900 SEYSQSV

-935 DRSDPVDVKIYLA
+935 DRSNPVDVKIYLA

-954 FAGEGDLV
+954 FAGGGDLV

-1043 RPELPILFLG
+1043 RAELPILFLG

>member
-1 MPWREHFFRQ
+1 
-11 GSSLPLL
+11 
-18 SRRKPSGWAK
+18 
-28 TKNIRKQDLFIIQ
+28 
-41 IYSFMKQVYLSLLL
+41 MKQVYLSLLL

-219 DPVNEVMYALGAD
+219 DPVNEMMYALGAD

-269 WDFCFDTQ
+269 WDFCFDVQ

-420 DDLANLQSVKIYRKN
+420 DDLANLQTVKIYRKN

-519 TGVNISWD
+519 TGVDISWD

-604 TPVSLAFDTQAD
+604 TPISLAFDTQAD

-851 NGDEVRTNDTTAVKT
+851 NGDEVRANDTTAVKT

-900 NEYSQSV
+900 SEYSQSV
-907 YYPEEIKTIKGGVI
+907 YYPEEIKTIKDGVI

-935 DRSDPVDVKIYLA
+935 DRSNPVDVKIYLA

>member
-1 MPWREHFFRQ
+1 
-11 GSSLPLL
+11 
-18 SRRKPSGWAK
+18 
-28 TKNIRKQDLFIIQ
+28 
-41 IYSFMKQVYLSLLL
+41 MKQVYLSLLL

-269 WDFCFDTQ
+269 WDFCFDAQ
-277 GNAWF
+277 GYAWF
-282 AQKYGGSDGIVK
+282 AQKYAGSDGIVK

-313 QSEWGEDI
+313 QSEWGEEI

-351 YKVNPTTGISQS
+351 YKINPTTGLSQS
-363 VAWFN
+363 IAWFN

-420 DDLANLQSVKIYRKN
+420 DDLANLHSVKIYRKN

-467 MSWVDENPTDGINT
+467 MSWVDENPIDGINT

-503 IDVPGAVGN
+503 IDVPGAVSN

-519 TGVNISWD
+519 TGVDISWT

-539 TEGLSYKITRLPDSV
+539 TEGLSYKITRLPDNV

-569 LGEQQSYSYTVQAVN
+569 LGEQQSYSYTIQAVN

-593 SNPIMAGAALK
+593 SDPIMAGSALK
-604 TPVSLAFDTQAD
+604 TPISLAFDTQTD

-851 NGDEVRTNDTTAVKT
+851 NGDEVRANDTTAVKT

-900 NEYSQSV
+900 SEYSQSV

-935 DRSDPVDVKIYLA
+935 DRSNPVDVKIYLA

>member
-1 MPWREHFFRQ
+1 
-11 GSSLPLL
+11 
-18 SRRKPSGWAK
+18 
-28 TKNIRKQDLFIIQ
+28 
-41 IYSFMKQVYLSLLL
+41 MKQVYLSLLL

-269 WDFCFDTQ
+269 WDFCFDVQ

-282 AQKYGGSDGIVK
+282 AQKYAGSDGIVK

-382 ADNGA
+382 ADNAA

-398 ADLNGAMK
+398 ADLNGAMN

-420 DDLANLQSVKIYRKN
+420 DDLANLQTVKIYRKN

-519 TGVNISWD
+519 TGVDISWT

-569 LGEQQSYSYTVQAVN
+569 LGENQSYSYTVQAVN

-604 TPVSLAFDTQAD
+604 TPVSLAFDTQTD

-625 NNSIYFSY
+625 NNSIYFYY

-646 YGTSTGTVEGTLI
+646 YGTTTGTVEGTLI

-677 QADYFDDAYFDLY
+677 QADFFDDAYFDLY

-712 QYAEQY
+712 QYAEPY

-851 NGDEVRTNDTTAVKT
+851 NGDDVRANDTTAVKT

-900 NEYSQSV
+900 SEYSQSV

-935 DRSDPVDVKIYLA
+935 DRSNPVDVKIYLA

-1033 TLMNSGGYWS
+1033 TLMKSGGYWS

>member
-1 MPWREHFFRQ
+1 
-11 GSSLPLL
+11 
-18 SRRKPSGWAK
+18 
-28 TKNIRKQDLFIIQ
+28 
-41 IYSFMKQVYLSLLL
+41 MKQVYLSLLL

-269 WDFCFDTQ
+269 WDFCFDAQ
-277 GNAWF
+277 GYAWF
-282 AQKYGGSDGIVK
+282 AQKYAGSDGIVK

-351 YKVNPTTGISQS
+351 YKVNPTTGLSQS
-363 VAWFN
+363 IAWFN

-382 ADNGA
+382 AGNGA

-420 DDLANLQSVKIYRKN
+420 DDLANLQTVKIYRKN

-467 MSWVDENPTDGINT
+467 MSWVDENPIDGINT

-503 IDVPGAVGN
+503 IDVPGAVSN

-569 LGEQQSYSYTVQAVN
+569 LGEQQSYSYKIQAVN

-593 SNPIMAGAALK
+593 SDPIMAGSALK
-604 TPVSLAFDTQAD
+604 TPISLAFDTQAD

-625 NNSIYFSY
+625 NNSIYFY
-633 AGGWSDDYKCMIG
+633 YGGGWSDDYKCMIG
-646 YGTSTGTVEGTLI
+646 YGTSNGTVEGTLI

-704 IIASREGE
+704 IIAKREGE

-815 SGTGTELLKTG
+815 TGTGTELLKTG

-866 LKVLEAGSQGWTN
+866 VKVLEAGSQGWTN

-885 KEDLSSFGLFWNDSE
+885 KEGLSSFGLFWNDSE
-900 NEYSQSV
+900 SEYSQSV
-907 YYPEEIKTIKGGVI
+907 YYPEEIKTIKGGII

-935 DRSDPVDVKIYLA
+935 DRSNPVDVKIYLA

-983 LISFALDTPFE
+983 LISFSLDTPFE

-1022 NNDWSTGYVER
+1022 NDDWSTGYVER

>member
-1 MPWREHFFRQ
+1 
-11 GSSLPLL
+11 
-18 SRRKPSGWAK
+18 
-28 TKNIRKQDLFIIQ
+28 
-41 IYSFMKQVYLSLLL
+41 MKQVYLSLLL

-219 DPVNEVMYALGAD
+219 DPVNDAMYALGAD

-254 LNDLFKKVKDMDGLY
+254 LNDLFTKVMDMDGLY
-269 WDFCFDTQ
+269 WDFCFDAQ

-282 AQKYGGSDGIVK
+282 AQKYAGSDGIVK

-467 MSWVDENPTDGINT
+467 MSWVDENPIDGINT

-503 IDVPGAVGN
+503 IDVPGAVSN

-519 TGVNISWD
+519 TGVDISWT

-539 TEGLSYKITRLPDSV
+539 TEGLSYKITRLPDNV

-569 LGEQQSYSYTVQAVN
+569 LGEQQSYSYTIQAVN

-593 SNPIMAGAALK
+593 SDPIMAGSALK
-604 TPVSLAFDTQAD
+604 TPISLAFDTQTD

-625 NNSIYFSY
+625 SNSIYFYY

-646 YGTSTGTVEGTLI
+646 YGTSNGTVEGTLI

-677 QADYFDDAYFDLY
+677 QADFFEDAYFDLY

-704 IIASREGE
+704 IIAKREGE

-866 LKVLEAGSQGWTN
+866 VKVLEAGSQGWTN

-900 NEYSQSV
+900 SEYSQSV
-907 YYPEEIKTIKGGVI
+907 YYPEEIKTIKGGII

-935 DRSDPVDVKIYLA
+935 DRSNPVDVKIYLA

-983 LISFALDTPFE
+983 LISFSLDTPFE